1 MEVKMPSLTKH
12 QIEKL
17 KDNQVT
23 ALKGHLMEIRKIGS
37 KPIYVKVVTRDSV
50 GMILK
55 NADIPTSNGI
65 KIEGT
70 KNGQNNW
77 VNVTLRS
84 KAIQYSKIAVTTKV
98 SGA

>member
-1 MEVKMPSLTKH
+1 MPSPNKH

-17 KDNQVT
+17 SNDNVN

-50 GMILK
+50 GMILN
-55 NADIPTSNGI
+55 NADIPTSSDI

-70 KNGQNNW
+70 KNGQTNW
-77 VNVTLRS
+77 MPVTLRS
-84 KAIQYSKIAVTTKV
+84 KAILFSKIAVTT
-98 SGA
+98 